1 MPSSDYANLS
11 VLIVDD
17 FHNFRT
23 TLAKN
28 MYALGFRSI
37 NSVSSGNEA
46 INLCRK
52 NHYDVIL
59 SDYNLGSGKTGQQ
72 FLEEMRFYKMV
83 KRSDI
88 FMLISADTSR
98 DVVMASYDC
107 EPNDYLSKPI
117 TGKTLEQR
125 IKRQMAK
132 RAELVNIY
140 QAIDD
145 LNYSRAIRLLEA
157 ALQKQ
162 SRYTVDC
169 QKLLGEMYITEKRF
183 DEAELL
189 YIKILE
195 ARDVD
200 WAQVGLANVDLE
212 RGKVDD
218 AVSALDYIVQDY
230 PSYLKA
236 YDCLSKAY
244 VTLGDS
250 EKLQNVLEQAAA
262 ISPMS
267 IGRQKILADTAL
279 ENGDIDVAMKAYK
292 KTIKYGANSHY
303 DSVDNHLNLARAI
316 TKIYDNDI
324 DKAKAVSLDAVKLL
338 NGIDNQYDTNEE
350 QKIQAK
356 LLHSQINAMN
366 GNKRASDELF
376 SEAKLLIEE
385 SPNRHVIN
393 EIESVNTLMASGSFF
408 EAKEAIN
415 EMLVFYAN
423 DQAALEK
430 IDPLLE
436 EPVSEKGKKLIGSI
450 NKKGIDFYSSGDFT
464 QSMSYFLRAQ
474 KKYPRYIG
482 LKLNLIQAMIGE
494 IRVNGI
500 SEEYANICASTF
512 KVVER
517 YVGSDSDKYQR
528 YKQLKLMYRQV
539 VIQAEHDAANK
550 LKEDGENE

>member
-1 MPSSDYANLS
+1 MSSPDYANLS

-72 FLEEMRFYKMV
+72 FLEEMRFRKMV

-107 EPNDYLSKPI
+107 EPSDYLSKPI

-132 RAELVNIY
+132 RTELVNIY

-145 LNYSRAIRLLEA
+145 NNNSRAIRLLEE
-157 ALQKQ
+157 ALLKQ

-169 QKLLGEMYITEKRF
+169 QKLLGELYIQEQRY
-183 DEAELL
+183 DDAELL
-189 YIKILE
+189 YIKVLE
-195 ARDVD
+195 ARDLD

-212 RGKVDD
+212 RGKLDD
-218 AVSALDYIVQDY
+218 AVNALDYIVQDY
-230 PSYLKA
+230 PAYLKA

-244 VTLGDS
+244 TTLGDS
-250 EKLQNVLEQAAA
+250 EKLQLTLEQAAA

-267 IGRQKILADTAL
+267 IGRQKNLADTAL
-279 ENGDIDVAMKAYK
+279 ANGDIEIAMKAYK

-303 DSVDNHLNLARAI
+303 DTVDNHLNLARAI

-324 DKAKAVSLDAVKLL
+324 DKAQIASLDAIKLL
-338 NGIDNQYDTNEE
+338 NGIDNQYNINEE

-366 GNKRASDELF
+366 GNKRISDELF
-376 SEAKLLIEE
+376 TEAKQLIDD
-385 SPNRHVIN
+385 SPERNVIN
-393 EIESVNTLMASGSFF
+393 EIEAANALMASGNFVK
-408 EAKEAIN
+408 AKEALQ
-415 EMLVFYAN
+415 EMLVFYQH
-423 DQAALEK
+423 DQLALEK

-450 NKKGIDFYSSGDFT
+450 NKKGIDFYSSGDFS
-464 QSMSYFLRAQ
+464 QSINYFLKAQ

-482 LKLNLIQAMIGE
+482 LKLNLIQAIIGE
-494 IRVNGI
+494 VKERGI
-500 SEEYANICASTF
+500 TEEYENICSSTF

-539 VIQAEHDAANK
+539 VIQADNNIVNQH
-550 LKEDGENE
+550 NEEKRL